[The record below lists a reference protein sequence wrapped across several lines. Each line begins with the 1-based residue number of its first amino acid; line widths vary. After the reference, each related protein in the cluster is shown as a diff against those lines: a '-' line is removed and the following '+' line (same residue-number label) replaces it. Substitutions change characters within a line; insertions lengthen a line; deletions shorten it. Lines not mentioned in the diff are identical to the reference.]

1 MSDNFIETQ
10 YDITKKSRLLKFYES
25 NKIFLYSTILFL
37 IILFFFIIFYLNN
50 EEKKKISLSNQY
62 IQAKIYLEKED
73 KDEALKVL
81 KNVVL
86 ADDPTY
92 STLSFFLIVNQNLI
106 TDYNELTN
114 LLDHLLKNNSYKN
127 EIKDLLI
134 YKKALLNL
142 KLLDESQLLEITKP
156 LINSDSIWKP
166 HALLLLGDYFLSKKE
181 YTKAQQFY
189 SEILAISSLHKDLY
203 DQANSQL
210 IISNE

>member
-114 LLDHLLKNNSYKN
+114 LPYLVYQNMAY
-127 EIKDLLI
+127 
-134 YKKALLNL
+134 
-142 KLLDESQLLEITKP
+142 
-156 LINSDSIWKP
+156 
-166 HALLLLGDYFLSKKE
+166 
-181 YTKAQQFY
+181 
-189 SEILAISSLHKDLY
+189 
-203 DQANSQL
+203 
-210 IISNE
+210 